1 MISAVVTT
9 VVAVGTLLVGG
20 PPTPTLVAP
29 PVPTTSAGAAAP
41 VGAAIAGQFSNARGS
56 VLSLQPGPGGTL
68 TGTFRSAVGNVEA
81 ARRFPVVGVVNG
93 DVVGFVVDFGAA
105 GSVGSW
111 SGQLRGDELVCLWH
125 LSRDVTDADEAMGLW
140 SSVLTGSDAF
150 VRCPACAP

>member
-1 MISAVVTT
+1 MITAVVTT
-9 VVAVGTLLVGG
+9 VVAVGMLLVGG
-20 PPTPTLVAP
+20 PPTPPPLVA
-29 PVPTTSAGAAAP
+29 PVPTTGAGP
-41 VGAAIAGQFSNARGS
+41 AAIAGQFSNARGS

-140 SSVLTGSDAF
+140 SSVLSGSDAF
-150 VRCPACAP
+150 VRCAACAP

>member
-9 VVAVGTLLVGG
+9 VVAVGMLLVGG
-20 PPTPTLVAP
+20 PPTPTPVAA
-29 PVPTTSAGAAAP
+29 PVPTSSARPAATD
-41 VGAAIAGQFSNARGS
+41 GGIAGQFSNARGS

-68 TGTFRSAVGNVEA
+68 TGTFRSAVGNVEV

-125 LSRDVTDADEAMGLW
+125 LSREVKDADEAMGLW

-150 VRCPACAP
+150 VRCAACAP

>member
-1 MISAVVTT
+1 MITAVVTT
-9 VVAVGTLLVGG
+9 VVAVGMLLVGG
-20 PPTPTLVAP
+20 PPTPPPLVA
-29 PVPTTSAGAAAP
+29 PVPTTSAGPAATD
-41 VGAAIAGQFSNARGS
+41 GGIAGQFSNARGS

-150 VRCPACAP
+150 VRCAACVP

>member
-1 MISAVVTT
+1 MITAVVTT
-9 VVAVGTLLVGG
+9 VVAVGMLLVGG
-20 PPTPTLVAP
+20 PPTPPPLVA
-29 PVPTTSAGAAAP
+29 PVPTTSAGPAATD
-41 VGAAIAGQFSNARGS
+41 GAIAGQFSNARGS

-150 VRCPACAP
+150 VRCAACAP

>member
-1 MISAVVTT
+1 VISAVVTT
-9 VVAVGTLLVGG
+9 VVAVGMLLVGG
-20 PPTPTLVAP
+20 PPTPPPLVA
-29 PVPTTSAGAAAP
+29 PVPTTSAGPAATD
-41 VGAAIAGQFSNARGS
+41 GAIVGQFSNARGS

>member
-9 VVAVGTLLVGG
+9 VVAVGMLLVGG
-20 PPTPTLVAP
+20 PPTPPPLVA
-29 PVPTTSAGAAAP
+29 PVPTTSAGPAATD
-41 VGAAIAGQFSNARGS
+41 GAIVGQFSNARGS
-56 VLSLQPGPGGTL
+56 VLSLQPGPSGTL

>member
-9 VVAVGTLLVGG
+9 VVAVGMLLVGG
-20 PPTPTLVAP
+20 PPTPAPVAA
-29 PVPTTSAGAAAP
+29 PVPTSSTGPAATN
-41 VGAAIAGQFSNARGS
+41 GGIAGQFSNARGS

-81 ARRFPVVGVVNG
+81 ARRFPVIGVVNG

-125 LSRDVTDADEAMGLW
+125 LSREVKDADEAMGLW

-150 VRCPACAP
+150 VRCAACAP